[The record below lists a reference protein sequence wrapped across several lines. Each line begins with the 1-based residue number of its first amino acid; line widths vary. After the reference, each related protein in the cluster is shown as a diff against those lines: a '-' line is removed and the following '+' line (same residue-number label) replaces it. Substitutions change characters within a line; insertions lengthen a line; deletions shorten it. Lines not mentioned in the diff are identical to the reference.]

1 MVVAQF
7 WGFSNDLYTEEAGKR
22 LFPLIMFGVRTAVLV
37 LPFVTL
43 GGYFAIGAGVSLI
56 AVRWVKSLENA
67 TDYSLMNTTKHS
79 LFLITSREE
88 KYKAKAAV
96 DTFFHR
102 SGDVLSAILV
112 FVCAAY
118 FALDFENIQNISII
132 ARINLLIILVFILLG
147 ALIIREH
154 RKRSRKRSDLT
165 AS

>member
-1 MVVAQF
+1 V
-7 WGFSNDLYTEEAGKR
+7 
-22 LFPLIMFGVRTAVLV
+22 LI
-37 LPFVTL
+37 LPFIVL
-43 GGYFAIGAGVSLI
+43 GGYFAIGLGVSLI
-56 AVRWVKSLENA
+56 AVRWIKSLENA

-88 KYKAKAAV
+88 KYKAKAAI

-112 FVCAAY
+112 FACAVF

-132 ARINLLIILVFILLG
+132 ARINVGIILVFILLG

-154 RKRSRKRSDLT
+154 KKRSDLT
-165 AS
+165 PP